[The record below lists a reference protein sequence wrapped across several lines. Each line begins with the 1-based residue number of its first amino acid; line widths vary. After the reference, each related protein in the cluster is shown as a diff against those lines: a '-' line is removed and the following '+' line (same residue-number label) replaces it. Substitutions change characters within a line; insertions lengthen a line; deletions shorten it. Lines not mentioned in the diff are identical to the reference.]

1 MVREKLFS
9 LSMIIIILA
18 NTNIF
23 GQDLERKDV
32 DPKYKWNLE
41 DLYKSENE
49 WLEDKEKIS
58 MELQKVTEYQGKL
71 DNSADDLYS
80 GLKTYTNLL
89 KDFYKFISYANQ
101 RRDEDLRISDNQAS
115 AQIASTLGSEFSQ
128 KTSFISPE
136 ILKIDPQIIKNFF
149 SQKKELTEFKMFIE
163 DIQRL
168 RDHTLSAEEEKILA
182 SFGITAETPSNVYG
196 IFNNAEM
203 PFTEVALSTNENV
216 KLTPASYTRYRST
229 GNRDDRKKIFESFFN
244 NYGKFQNTLG
254 ANYSGKIQN
263 DFAFAKNKKFSS
275 ALEYALSAN
284 NIPTSVYENLID
296 QIHKSLPT
304 LHRFLELKKK
314 MLGIDTLHYYDLY
327 TPLVKRLDK
336 SYTIEEGQ
344 KLILSGLDPL
354 GKDYLTTLN
363 TAFNKRWIDYYPST
377 GKRSGAYSNG
387 SSYDV
392 HPYILTNWN
401 DDYESLS
408 TLAHELGHT
417 MHSYYSNKTQPFV
430 DAGYSIF
437 VAEIASTVNETLL
450 NNYLVK
456 TTRSDEE
463 KLSILGSYLELLRNT
478 IFRQTLFAEFELEM
492 HKMVEHDDP
501 LTGEIISNAYYELV
515 KKYYSHNTGVCIV
528 DPYIAY
534 EWAYIP
540 HFINYA
546 YYVYQYSTSL
556 IYGTAIAQKIFDEGN
571 PAVNDYYNLLK
582 GGNSKYPIDLIKDT
596 GIDPL
601 SQQPFEFTMKRMNNV
616 MDEIEKLLK

>member
-263 DFAFAKNKKFSS
+263 DLAFAKNKKFSS

-344 KLILSGLDPL
+344 KLILSGLNPL
-354 GKDYLTTLN
+354 GADYLKTLN
-363 TAFNKRWIDYYPST
+363 TAFSNRWIDYYPST

-401 DDYESLS
+401 DNYESLS

-492 HKMVEHDDP
+492 HKMVEHDEP

-515 KKYYSHNTGVCIV
+515 KKYYGHNTGVCIV

-601 SQQPFEFTMKRMNNV
+601 SQQPFELTMKRMNNV

>member
-9 LSMIIIILA
+9 LSIIIIILA

-344 KLILSGLDPL
+344 KLILSGLNPL
-354 GKDYLTTLN
+354 GADYLKTLN
-363 TAFNKRWIDYYPST
+363 TAFSNRWIDYYPST

-401 DDYESLS
+401 DNYESLS

-450 NNYLVK
+450 NN
-456 TTRSDEE
+456 
-463 KLSILGSYLELLRNT
+463 
-478 IFRQTLFAEFELEM
+478 
-492 HKMVEHDDP
+492 
-501 LTGEIISNAYYELV
+501 
-515 KKYYSHNTGVCIV
+515 
-528 DPYIAY
+528 
-534 EWAYIP
+534 
-540 HFINYA
+540 
-546 YYVYQYSTSL
+546 
-556 IYGTAIAQKIFDEGN
+556 
-571 PAVNDYYNLLK
+571 
-582 GGNSKYPIDLIKDT
+582 
-596 GIDPL
+596 
-601 SQQPFEFTMKRMNNV
+601 
-616 MDEIEKLLK
+616 